1 MKINMLPRKHY
12 LALFTV
18 LCLVTA
24 TLAYTPIQE
33 TSLPSQPSQTVRL
46 SLIVTDRTKHSVDE
60 VQKEEVHVVDE
71 GIPQIVS
78 TLTRDERPTYYAL
91 VLDNSGSFRDVLA
104 RAVESAKLIVESNR
118 SEDET
123 FVERFINSKTI
134 ETVQEFTSEKKLL
147 VSGLD
152 TLFVAGGQS
161 AVLDAMYLAIDH
173 TAKYRSDDKGHRR
186 AVIVFTDCEER
197 ASYYSSKDL
206 IKLIRNNNVQVFV
219 VGITYLLNKSSGL
232 SISPREKAEIL
243 ARRIAEESG
252 GRVFFP
258 KDAKQLLE
266 TTKEIIHDLHTQFI
280 IGYERQGKSSDK
292 TFREVKVTITGSGP
306 LDAIVARG
314 YSISSSPRMQK
325 GAAGKTP

>member
-12 LALFTV
+12 LALFAV

-123 FVERFINSKTI
+123 
-134 ETVQEFTSEKKLL
+134 
-147 VSGLD
+147 
-152 TLFVAGGQS
+152 
-161 AVLDAMYLAIDH
+161 
-173 TAKYRSDDKGHRR
+173 
-186 AVIVFTDCEER
+186 
-197 ASYYSSKDL
+197 
-206 IKLIRNNNVQVFV
+206 
-219 VGITYLLNKSSGL
+219 
-232 SISPREKAEIL
+232 
-243 ARRIAEESG
+243 
-252 GRVFFP
+252 
-258 KDAKQLLE
+258 
-266 TTKEIIHDLHTQFI
+266 
-280 IGYERQGKSSDK
+280 
-292 TFREVKVTITGSGP
+292 
-306 LDAIVARG
+306 
-314 YSISSSPRMQK
+314 
-325 GAAGKTP
+325 